1 MERNSFKS
9 ELTRHILPFWLGLR
23 AEKGFIGKVDFDL
36 KRYPAADKGV
46 ILNSRILWTFSSAY
60 KALGDKTYL
69 DAARHAYEF
78 LRDCCLDREYGGV
91 YWMVSADGAP
101 ADDQKH
107 TYCQAFAV
115 YGLSAYYEASGEK
128 EALDIAMTLAGH
140 IEAARDAYGYRESFT
155 RDWQPRS
162 NEELSENGLMAEKTM
177 NTTLHVAEAYT
188 ALYRAGHS
196 PQAAAWL
203 KSALGIFTD
212 HIYNEK
218 KRRLEVFFDAKMNS
232 LADMHSFGHDIE
244 ASWLLDEAC
253 EVLGDPE
260 VSKKLAPVSE
270 AIARHVQQAAVRDGR
285 LDNEFFEGETDHT
298 RVWWV
303 HAEGIIGFTNLYQK
317 TGDEVCLE
325 IAKQLWKY
333 TQEKFVDHREGSEW
347 FYDLD
352 DQDRPASRKEIAGP
366 WKCPYHNSR
375 LCLEM
380 MRRCPET

>member
-1 MERNSFKS
+1 MDRNSFVS
-9 ELTRHILPFWLGLR
+9 ELTGHILPFWLGLR
-23 AEKGFIGKVDFDL
+23 AEKGFIGEVDLDL
-36 KRYPAADKGV
+36 KRHPEADKGV

-60 KALGDKTYL
+60 KAIGDKTYL
-69 DAARHAYEF
+69 DAARHAFEF
-78 LRDCCLDREYGGV
+78 LKDCCLDREFGGV
-91 YWMVSADGAP
+91 YWMMDAGGAP

-115 YGLSAYYEASGEK
+115 YGLSAYYEAAKDE
-128 EALDIAMTLAGH
+128 EALSIAMDLARH
-140 IEAARDAYGYRESFT
+140 IEACRDEYGYKESYT
-155 RDWQPRS
+155 RDWKLRS
-162 NEELSENGLMAEKTM
+162 NEELSENGLMAGKTM

-188 ALYRAGHS
+188 ALYRAGHD

-203 KSALGIFTD
+203 RSALAIFTD

-218 KRRLEVFFDAKMNS
+218 KKRLEVFFDEKMNS

-244 ASWLLDEAC
+244 ASWLLDEPC

-260 VSKKLAPVSE
+260 VSGKLAPVSE
-270 AIARHVQQAAVRDGR
+270 AIARHVQQAAVRGDR
-285 LDNEFFEGETDHT
+285 LDNEFFEGKTDHT

-303 HAEGIIGFTNLYQK
+303 QAEGIIGFVNLYQK
-317 TGDEVCLE
+317 TGDEECMR
-325 IAKQLWKY
+325 IAERLWKY
-333 TQEKFVDHREGSEW
+333 TQEKMIDHREGSEW

-352 DQDRPASRKEIAGP
+352 DQYRPVSKKQIAGP

-380 MRRCPET
+380 MRRLPEA